1 MPRRATEPGFD
12 FSEAR
17 ARASSELGDVR
28 ACALCGEMQPS
39 LRKLEVAPAP
49 RACPPSE
56 RSLHAAGSHCV
67 SCPAMLRAVATRQ
80 GKKVAVYS
88 GRVHSSR
95 SMRELRRARVVQQ
108 V

>member
-1 MPRRATEPGFD
+1 MSVPRRATEPGFD

-49 RACPPSE
+49 RASPPFESCM
-56 RSLHAAGSHCV
+56 LHAAGSYCV
-67 SCPAMLRAVATRQ
+67 SGL
-80 GKKVAVYS
+80 
-88 GRVHSSR
+88 
-95 SMRELRRARVVQQ
+95 QQ
-108 V
+108 CCALLPHAKE